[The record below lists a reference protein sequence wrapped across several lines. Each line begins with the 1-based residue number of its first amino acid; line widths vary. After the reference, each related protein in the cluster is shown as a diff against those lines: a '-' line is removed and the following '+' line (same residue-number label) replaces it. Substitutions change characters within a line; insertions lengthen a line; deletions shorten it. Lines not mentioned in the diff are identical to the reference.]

1 MRDYRI
7 WWALFVFF
15 AVFGVVV
22 IQYRYRRWRRASRLL
37 AGFTGARQTEQARL
51 VRLEGWRVVFMVASL
66 LVMTGLVFAVFL
78 GASAAVL
85 GTLRVVALLTVLGL
99 LLLSFRS

>member
-1 MRDYRI
+1 LRDYRI

-15 AVFGVVV
+15 AAIGVVV

-37 AGFTGARQTEQARL
+37 AGFTGVRQTEQARL
-51 VRLEGWRVVFMVASL
+51 VRLEGWRLVFMTASL
-66 LVMTGLVFAVFL
+66 LVMTALVFALFL

-85 GTLRVVALLTVLGL
+85 GVLRVLALLTVLGL
-99 LLLSFRS
+99 VLLSFRS